1 MVSFFSAHPNLRNS
15 KLTKSKVHS
24 KETLRSPRSR
34 SGIRNRRSGLGNA
47 IAVSF
52 AKEGARGVVIVDIN
66 QEQLEEGRK
75 AVEAYGTPVS
85 HPHKLC
91 CESEKAD
98 I

>member
-1 MVSFFSAHPNLRNS
+1 VLIQTLGIANS
-15 KLTKSKVHS
+15 QNQKSTAK
-24 KETLRSPRSR
+24 KR
-34 SGIRNRRSGLGNA
+34 SGALAPGVAFVTGGARGLGNA